1 MDARRGALLLAA
13 GRVVL
18 GSAVMVAPERVTG
31 RWLGERNAALPVVG
45 DLARGLAIRDIAL
58 GLAALQTVDDPVAGP
73 RIQAAAAAADLV
85 DAGATFI
92 AREHLPLKGVL
103 GTVVIAGGAAAAGLY
118 FAHVLAHA
126 QGA

>member
-1 MDARRGALLLAA
+1 VNARRGALLLAA

-18 GSAVMVAPERVTG
+18 GSAVMVAPEQITG

-45 DLARGLAIRDIAL
+45 DLAKGLAIRDIAI
-58 GLAALQTVDDPVAGP
+58 GLAALQTIDDPVAGP

-85 DAGATFI
+85 DAGATLM

-103 GTVVIAGGAAAAGLY
+103 GTVAVAGCAAAAGFY
-118 FAHVLAHA
+118 FSHVLAHA
-126 QGA
+126 